1 MANLPIGYHEREQMI
16 MTVINLI
23 HLNQWSENYLNRID
37 SWHLLTT
44 NLAEDILYGKTL
56 KEMIQ

>member
-1 MANLPIGYHEREQMI
+1 MI
-16 MTVINLI
+16 ITVINLI

-37 SWHLLTT
+37 RRPTT
-44 NLAEDILYGKTL
+44 NLAEDILDGQTM